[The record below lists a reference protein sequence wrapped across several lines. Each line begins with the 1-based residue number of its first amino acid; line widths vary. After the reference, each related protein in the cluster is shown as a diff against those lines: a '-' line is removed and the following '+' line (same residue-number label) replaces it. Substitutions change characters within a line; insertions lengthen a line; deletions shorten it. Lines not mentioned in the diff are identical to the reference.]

1 MTAAE
6 QDLAAEA
13 AERGISVPT
22 LIRIKELVAEA
33 PPLSAETK
41 ARLAILLR
49 PHGENARRKRA
60 A

>member
-1 MTAAE
+1 MTPDE
-6 QDLAAEA
+6 QALAAEA
-13 AERGISVPT
+13 AQRGISVPT
-22 LIRIKELVAEA
+22 LIRIKELVAIA

-49 PHGENARRKRA
+49 PRPGDAPRKRA

>member
-1 MTAAE
+1 MTPAE
-6 QDLAAEA
+6 QALADEA
-13 AERGISVPT
+13 AARGISVAM
-22 LIRIKELVAEA
+22 LRRIKELVAAA

-49 PHGENARRKRA
+49 PRPGDIAPKRA